1 MLKGKIEILS
11 SIALNKCKMEQLIGG
26 RITRD
31 NLYIASTVNSL
42 IEHGFIQNNNPGEYR
57 LTLEGI
63 RALLKFGNDREISRK
78 VLRSEL
84 FHQYLDESYIS

>member
-1 MLKGKIEILS
+1 
-11 SIALNKCKMEQLIGG
+11 MEQLIGG
-26 RITRD
+26 RVTRD
-31 NLYIASTVNSL
+31 NLYVASTINSL
-42 IEHGFIQNNNPGEYR
+42 IEHGFIQNSDSGEYC

-84 FHQYLDESYIS
+84 FRQYLDERYIS